1 MPLLVG
7 HAASLDPR
15 VPEPSDAMLP
25 FLVPPENPP
34 NAAEKE
40 VARHLRVT
48 LAGSYLDRALK
59 ELRASGSPDTLY
71 EPRFRNSRDFHPVR
85 GALGRRLA
93 TFRQREATRSAVLF
107 GMLAAEAY
115 VNQFL
120 EIHLTGAEADA
131 ADRLPTFE
139 KFMLGPR
146 LAGATDLFD
155 RGGEPA
161 GTLKKLF
168 NQRTPLVHPKLAPA
182 KSQGPTYTPLE
193 VAEFIVAVADAAIT
207 LIANSNPRPKFD
219 LAIVAVQETPEYF
232 LDYGRSAT
240 EVLPRPDD
248 PPSPDL
254 VMEILTLMTE
264 KEMEE
269 AEKGRSD

>member
-1 MPLLVG
+1 MNPGFATLETSTQSGVPSVGVLQPL
-7 HAASLDPR
+7 D
-15 VPEPSDAMLP
+15 
-25 FLVPPENPP
+25 
-34 NAAEKE
+34 
-40 VARHLRVT
+40 
-48 LAGSYLDRALK
+48 
-59 ELRASGSPDTLY
+59 SG
-71 EPRFRNSRDFHPVR
+71 
-85 GALGRRLA
+85 A
-93 TFRQREATRSAVLF
+93 ATRSAVLF

-168 NQRTPLVHPKLAPA
+168 NQRTPLSDHLWVAPA

-207 LIANSNPRPKFD
+207 LIANSNPRPGFD

-254 VMEILTLMTE
+254 VMELLTTQEIERDGGGRPGLL
-264 KEMEE
+264 
-269 AEKGRSD
+269 RSDRRPRPAPLPPSPPAVRRETRPVGLPPRQSFRASGAHRGRTSP

>member
-1 MPLLVG
+1 M
-7 HAASLDPR
+7 
-15 VPEPSDAMLP
+15 
-25 FLVPPENPP
+25 VPPENPP
-34 NAAEKE
+34 DAEKE

-71 EPRFRNSRDFHPVR
+71 EPRFRNPRDSRPVR

-93 TFRQREATRSAVLF
+93 TSRQREATRSAVLF
-107 GMLAAEAY
+107 AMLAAEAY

-139 KFMLGPR
+139 KFMMGPR
-146 LAGATDLFD
+146 LADGTDLFD
-155 RGGEPA
+155 RGAEPA
-161 GTLKKLF
+161 GTLKKLL
-168 NQRTPLVHPKLAPA
+168 NQRTPLVHPKLAPP

-193 VAEFIVAVADAAIT
+193 AAEFIVAVANAAIT
-207 LIANSNPRPKFD
+207 LIANSDPRPKLD
-219 LAIVAVQETPEYF
+219 LAIVAVQETPDYF
-232 LDYGRSAT
+232 LDYGRRAT
-240 EVLPRPDD
+240 EGLPDPDG

-254 VMEILTLMTE
+254 VLEILTRMTE

-269 AEKGRSD
+269 AEEGRAD